1 MKPFIST
8 STYGILNYVMA
19 IALMS
24 SPWVFG
30 FAHLGGAALFLPLI
44 FGWLQLIMAIFSRHK
59 FGIFNVF
66 PVSMHCFIDVIGGS
80 FVLAS
85 PFVYGFASAHHVF
98 WPQVI
103 LGGIVFCMGIFTQ
116 TSPFTDEPQ
125 HVFKDGLIGN
135 TSDIDESMSH

>member
-30 FAHLGGAALFLPLI
+30 FHQLGGAALFLPLI

-66 PVSMHCFIDVIGGS
+66 PVPMHCFIDVIGGS
-80 FVLAS
+80 FVMAS
-85 PFVYGFASAHHVF
+85 PFVYGFASAHGVF
-98 WPQVI
+98 WPHVI
-103 LGGIVFCMGIFTQ
+103 IGGIVFCMGIFTQ
-116 TSPFTDEPQ
+116 TSPFTDEPH

-135 TSDIDESMSH
+135 TSDVDEPMSH